1 MALVDSLVHR
11 LFALLRHQGARHPGA
26 RPGVAREL
34 AMIN

>member
-26 RPGVAREL
+26 RPGAAREL